1 MGMPE
6 ESREQLFRLVER
18 SLAAHGRL
26 VNVVR
31 RMVLAE
37 LTEWSVED
45 LKDDVKLDGVHDRLV
60 LPFLERGV
68 LAPPWQLHW
77 NRAALAVEDL
87 GDVVPGAP
95 ETLKR
100 IRALSDKM
108 LAVEGLFENI
118 VTQAA
123 SKLRNSIE

>member
-1 MGMPE
+1 MPE